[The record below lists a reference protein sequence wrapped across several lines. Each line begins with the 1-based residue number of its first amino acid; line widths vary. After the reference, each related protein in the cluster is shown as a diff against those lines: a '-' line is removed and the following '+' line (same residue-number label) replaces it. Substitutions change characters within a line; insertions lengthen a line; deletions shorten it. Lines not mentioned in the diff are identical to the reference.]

1 MNQISDR
8 LRGLVQSD
16 IRRMSREC
24 DRVNGINLGQ
34 GICDLPTIPELVEGA
49 CDAIVANKATYSK
62 FEGIDLLR
70 ERIARKLAH
79 YNGLTVDP
87 AKEIVVTVGSSGGFL
102 TAAMA
107 TLNAGDEVILFEP
120 YYGYHLN
127 TLSVLGFIPKF
138 VPLQAPDWSI
148 DFDALRAAF
157 TLKTRA
163 IVVCTP
169 SNPSGKMF
177 TREELEKIG
186 ALCREFNAWVFTDEI
201 YEYIVY
207 DGREH
212 VSMASIPSCRD
223 ITITISGFSKTFSI
237 TGWRIGYAVADPQVA
252 GPIGLMN
259 DLFAICAPTP
269 LQWGVARALEVPD
282 SYYRSATIAKP
293 RNRSS
298 KMPGWLPFR
307 DPHFSFRMPA
317 RGCCV
322 SATRRISSHSKK
334 PASGFG
340 RSLLF
345 EFQVPIDE
353 LEVELE
359 RRDFPGAVLT
369 AQLDVVAADEQARSR
384 RRRLRASP
392 APSPFR
398 KESGRPRPQ

>member
-24 DRVNGINLGQ
+24 ERVNGINLGQ

-49 CDAIVANKATYSK
+49 CDAIASNKATYSK

-70 ERIARKLAH
+70 ERIARKLEH
-79 YNGLTVDP
+79 YNGIKADP

-102 TAAMA
+102 NAAMA

-127 TLSVLGFIPKF
+127 TLTVLGFVPKF
-138 VPLQAPDWSI
+138 VPLQAHTWAI

-157 TLKTRA
+157 TPKTKA

-186 ALCREFNAWVFTDEI
+186 ALCREFGAWIFTDEI

-207 DGREH
+207 DGRKH
-212 VSMASIPSCRD
+212 VSVASIPSCRD
-223 ITITISGFSKTFSI
+223 IAITISGFSKTFSI
-237 TGWRIGYAVADPQVA
+237 TGWRIGYAVATPRVA

-282 SYYRSATIAKP
+282 DYYRNLAADYQKKRDILAEALSEAGFRPSIPEGSYYMLAAIP
-293 RNRSS
+293 DE
-298 KMPGWLPFR
+298 FR
-307 DPHFSFRMPA
+307 DDREAAQSLLENA
-317 RGCCV
+317 RVASVPGSAFFV
-322 SATRRISSHSKK
+322 SDAGKKMLRFCFAKDFDALEEACRRIR
-334 PASGFG
+334 AF
-340 RSLLF
+340 R
-345 EFQVPIDE
+345 
-353 LEVELE
+353 
-359 RRDFPGAVLT
+359 T
-369 AQLDVVAADEQARSR
+369 ARVS
-384 RRRLRASP
+384 
-392 APSPFR
+392 
-398 KESGRPRPQ
+398 

>member
-24 DRVNGINLGQ
+24 ERVGGINLGQ

-49 CDAIVANKATYSK
+49 CDAIASNKATYSK

-70 ERIARKLAH
+70 ERIARKVEH
-79 YNGLTVDP
+79 YNGFKADP

-102 TAAMA
+102 AAAMA

-127 TLSVLGFIPKF
+127 TLTVLGFVPKF
-138 VPLQAPDWSI
+138 VPLAAPNWDI

-157 TLKTRA
+157 TAKTKA

-177 TREELEKIG
+177 TRDELERIG
-186 ALCREFNAWVFTDEI
+186 ALAREHGAWVFTDEI

-207 DGREH
+207 DGRKH
-212 VSMASIPSCRD
+212 VSIASIPSCRD
-223 ITITISGFSKTFSI
+223 VAITISGFSKTFSI
-237 TGWRIGYAVADPQVA
+237 TGWRIGYAIADARVA

-282 SYYRSATIAKP
+282 EYYVNMAADYQKKRDLLASSLAAAGFTPSVPQGSYYMLATIPEEFEDDRAAANALLEEARVASVPGSAFFASEAGKRMLRFCFAKDFEALEEGCK
-293 RNRSS
+293 RIRE
-298 KMPGWLPFR
+298 FR
-307 DPHFSFRMPA
+307 
-317 RGCCV
+317 
-322 SATRRISSHSKK
+322 
-334 PASGFG
+334 
-340 RSLLF
+340 
-345 EFQVPIDE
+345 
-353 LEVELE
+353 
-359 RRDFPGAVLT
+359 AV
-369 AQLDVVAADEQARSR
+369 
-384 RRRLRASP
+384 RA
-392 APSPFR
+392 
-398 KESGRPRPQ
+398 